1 MRLSVVLALSAVA
14 VCAQERDPV
23 PAMPKLS
30 AEDLAKGERLFNG
43 HCAPCHG
50 PKGDG
55 GKGANLARPKLPRA
69 VDDSALFRVIRDGIQ
84 GTEMPGAWEMI
95 DREVWQTAAY
105 VKTLGRVAQQMVT
118 GDAIKGSQLYEGK
131 GCAACHIVNGK
142 GGRTGP
148 ELSQIGMRRS
158 PGHLRESLVS
168 PAAEA
173 PEDFAWVR
181 LVDRMGAKVEG
192 VRLNEDTFS
201 IQVRDTKDR
210 IRSYWKR
217 DLKQIDTSWKTS
229 PMPSF
234 SKTLSESEL
243 GDLVAYLASLG
254 GVQ

>member
-1 MRLSVVLALSAVA
+1 MRLWVVVALATAAVS
-14 VCAQERDPV
+14 AQEREAV
-23 PAMPKLS
+23 PAMPKLT

-69 VDDSALFRVIRDGIQ
+69 ADDAALFRVIRDGIQ

-105 VKTLGRVAQQMVT
+105 VKSLGRVSQQMVT
-118 GDAIKGSQLYEGK
+118 GDALKGAPLYESK
-131 GCAACHIVNGK
+131 GCATCHMVNGK

-158 PGHLRESLVS
+158 PAHLRESLVS

-173 PEDFAWVR
+173 PEDFAWVK
-181 LVDRMGAKVEG
+181 LVDKMGTKVEG

-217 DLKQIDTSWKTS
+217 DLKQVDASWKSS
-229 PMPSF
+229 PMPSYA
-234 SKTLSESEL
+234 KTLTEAEL

-254 GVQ
+254 GAQ